1 MRCRSCQLHIDKLS
15 NPHCTR
21 QICTGVTLL
30 QAQDGFV
37 SFQRFYKDQLKAQ
50 QQRKANK
57 YSNRGRQHHHSQPS
71 SKHKAADKGRDKVQE
86 NGGGG
91 PKERQGSGSEAAT
104 RKKVS
109 GL

>member
-1 MRCRSCQLHIDKLS
+1 MLQVLSALHGQAQYPHCRSAHL
-15 NPHCTR
+15 
-21 QICTGVTLL
+21 VLL

-71 SKHKAADKGRDKVQE
+71 SKHKVADKGRDKVQE
-86 NGGGG
+86 NGSGG
-91 PKERQGSGSEAAT
+91 PKEKQGAGGEAAT
-104 RKKVS
+104 RNKVS

>member
-1 MRCRSCQLHIDKLS
+1 M
-15 NPHCTR
+15 
-21 QICTGVTLL
+21 VLL

-71 SKHKAADKGRDKVQE
+71 SKHKSADKGRDKVQE
-86 NGGGG
+86 NGSEGL
-91 PKERQGSGSEAAT
+91 KERQASSGEGAT

-109 GL
+109 GS